1 MKHLLRI
8 FALSFLGLS
17 LSHTAQAAGYQLNE
31 YSATNMG
38 RSFAGIGVAGDDFS
52 AIAYNPA
59 GMSFNQTSGIQG
71 GAALFRLYSHFKG
84 TDGDRRV
91 NGGQGRTGRGHTS
104 IERLMPNIFAQYRVN
119 DQLTTGIGLYVPYG
133 LATDYPNGWFGER
146 HGALS
151 EITVINL
158 SPAASYKIN
167 DIFSVGAALNIQY
180 ATAHLTSSGSD
191 VGGDAWGTG
200 YSIGFTIKP
209 IDQLRFGLSYRSKV
223 NHQLKGQLDRLTLP
237 TAMGPMNFSGDVRA
251 KITTPETA
259 ILSAAWDINDNWTLT
274 GTARWTRWKRFDT
287 LNIILDSDAPAPYS
301 HLVSSTPEKW
311 RNTGFYALG
320 VDYRANQNWT
330 IRGGLGYDM
339 TVIRSGA
346 TRTPRIP
353 DGRRV
358 WNSLGFSYT
367 HNNMQIDFGY
377 AHIFVYGGHAK
388 GTDSLNAAYGKPD
401 IKYSSDA
408 NMFSLGFQYKF

>member
-1 MKHLLRI
+1 MKYLLKI
-8 FALSFLGLS
+8 LACSFLGLS
-17 LSHTAQAAGYQLNE
+17 LAHTAKAAGYQLNE
-31 YSATNMG
+31 YSAINMG
-38 RSFAGIGVAGDDFS
+38 RSFAGVGVTGDDFS
-52 AIAYNPA
+52 AIGYNPA
-59 GMSFNQTSGIQG
+59 GMSFNKRNGIQG
-71 GAALFRLYSHFKG
+71 TASLVRLYSHFKG
-84 TDGDRRV
+84 TDGA
-91 NGGQGRTGRGHTS
+91 GKTGRGHTS
-104 IERLMPNIFAQYRVN
+104 IERVLPSFFAQYRLN
-119 DQLTTGIGLYVPYG
+119 DRLTTGIGLYVPFG

-158 SPAASYKIN
+158 SPAVSYQLN
-167 DIFSVGAALNIQY
+167 DIVSVGAALNIQY
-180 ATAHLTSSGSD
+180 TTAHLTSSASD
-191 VGGDAWGTG
+191 VRGDDWGAG
-200 YSIGFTIKP
+200 YSVGFTVSPIKE
-209 IDQLRFGLSYRSKV
+209 LRFGLSYRSKV
-223 NHQLKGQLDRLTLP
+223 SHKLKGDLDRLTRQTP
-237 TAMGPMNFSGDVRA
+237 FGVMNFTGDVDA

-259 ILSAAWDINDNWTLT
+259 ILSAAWDINEKWTLT
-274 GTARWTRWKRFDT
+274 GTARWTRWKRFDD
-287 LNIILDSDAPAPYS
+287 LDINLHFGTPFGRQDIT
-301 HLVSSTPEKW
+301 SSTPEKW

-358 WNSLGFSYT
+358 WNSLGFSYV
-367 HNNMQIDFGY
+367 HENMQFDVGY

-388 GTDSLNAAYGKPD
+388 GTDSLNAKYGKPN